1 MAVVPYQSVV
11 FSVPGPDTTMSTTR
25 FRYGL
30 VTGSRGQPAA
40 EELAVEFMFSDGYWG
55 IKREIV
61 TRDGRISR
69 KFPSEKD
76 QYPTIEKWPDPDEAI
91 RAGMMRPLSPDAF
104 ERYWNMP
111 YVPRL
116 GLLQRVR
123 HWIKR
128 S

>member
-1 MAVVPYQSVV
+1 
-11 FSVPGPDTTMSTTR
+11 MSTTQ

-40 EELAVEFMFSDGYWG
+40 EKLAVEFMFSDGSWG
-55 IKREIV
+55 ITREIV
-61 TRDGRISR
+61 TRGGSISR

-104 ERYWNMP
+104 ERYWNNAVCAQIGP
-111 YVPRL
+111 AAARSALDQTELSSPAGRDVPMLRA
-116 GLLQRVR
+116 RR
-123 HWIKR
+123 
-128 S
+128 